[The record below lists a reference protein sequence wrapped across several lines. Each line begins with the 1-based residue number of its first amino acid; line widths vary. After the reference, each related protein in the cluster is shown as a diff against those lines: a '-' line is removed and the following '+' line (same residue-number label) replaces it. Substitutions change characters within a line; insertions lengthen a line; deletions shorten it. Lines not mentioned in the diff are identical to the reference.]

1 MLPIVI
7 PTIICLLVG
16 LTLAWRFKFLVLVP
30 ATTITILV
38 TCAIM
43 IATEYSLW
51 LIILSVIAEA
61 TALQVGY
68 FGGAMLR
75 SWCSQR
81 YRRRKQ
87 QRVSTKSD

>member
-1 MLPIVI
+1 MPPLVI
-7 PTIICLLVG
+7 PTIICLFIGV
-16 LTLAWRFKFLVLVP
+16 TLALRFKFLVLLP

-68 FGGAMLR
+68 LSGAMLLP
-75 SWCSQR
+75 WCSQR

-87 QRVSTKSD
+87 RRVSTKSD